1 MAIGDRGERVC
12 TVDRGADGGEEVERM
27 NPCFMPDLF
36 PDIFLPYHFWRFY
49 DEYWWPFDYT
59 YDDYGEGN
67 TNRECPDGGM
77 E

>member
-1 MAIGDRGERVC
+1 
-12 TVDRGADGGEEVERM
+12 M

-67 TNRECPDGGM
+67 TNREYPDGGM